1 MSDGI
6 RFRATIELGG
16 KTATGIPVP
25 DEVVAA
31 LEAGR
36 RPAVRVTVAA
46 HTYRTTIASM
56 GGRFVLPL
64 SAEHRAHAGVAAG
77 DEVEVHIESD
87 TAARD
92 VTLPSDLAEALR
104 EDGPAQSFFESL
116 AYTHRKEWIR
126 WIEEAKKPDTRA
138 NRVEVAVEALGAG
151 KRNRRE

>member
-1 MSDGI
+1 MI
-6 RFRATIELGG
+6 
-16 KTATGIPVP
+16 
-25 DEVVAA
+25 
-31 LEAGR
+31 
-36 RPAVRVTVAA
+36 
-46 HTYRTTIASM
+46 
-56 GGRFVLPL
+56 PL

>member
-6 RFRATIELGG
+6 RFLATIELGG

-25 DEVVAA
+25 DEVVDA
-31 LEAGR
+31 LAAGR

-56 GGRFVLPL
+56 GGRFMIPL

-87 TAARD
+87 TAVRD
-92 VTLPSDLAEALR
+92 VTLPSDLAEALC

-138 NRVEVAVEALGAG
+138 NRIETTVEALRAG
-151 KRNRRE
+151 KRNRQK